1 MFKKPK
7 SQDSSSRIYQIYAL
21 IDPRDNLVH
30 YVGISIDAESRFYGH
45 IHEVTGNYEESR
57 WITSLKKNVLSPIL
71 RILEEIDGDN
81 AGAIACER
89 EQYWISEILRL
100 GHPLTNVSGNTRRY
114 IRASAGELYRTSQKP
129 NFSRDETQANTAK
142 KLPTMTEDE
151 ELLTVE
157 EVARRLKVNQKRIYK
172 LIQSGELE
180 ATNIGG
186 EGRNIYRISL
196 ADFNRYLQS
205 RKVRRDDRH

>member
-1 MFKKPK
+1 L
-7 SQDSSSRIYQIYAL
+7 Q
-21 IDPRDNLVH
+21 
-30 YVGISIDAESRFYGH
+30 
-45 IHEVTGNYEESR
+45 
-57 WITSLKKNVLSPIL
+57 
-71 RILEEIDGDN
+71 ILEEIDGDN

-89 EQYWISEILRL
+89 EQYWISEMLGI
-100 GHPLTNVSGNTRRY
+100 GHPLTNVSGNTRPY
-114 IRASAGELYRTSQKP
+114 VRANAGKLYRTFQKP
-129 NFSRDETQANTAK
+129 NFSRDETRANTAK
-142 KLPTMTEDE
+142 KLPAMTEDE

-157 EVARRLKVNQKRIYK
+157 VVARRLKVNQKRIYK

-186 EGRNIYRISL
+186 EGRNIYRIGL

>member
-1 MFKKPK
+1 MTCGCSQAGLGHVGRDDVAVMVSPPDRYCTTSIK
-7 SQDSSSRIYQIYAL
+7 S
-21 IDPRDNLVH
+21 H
-30 YVGISIDAESRFYGH
+30 Y
-45 IHEVTGNYEESR
+45 
-57 WITSLKKNVLSPIL
+57 PIL

-100 GHPLTNVSGNTRRY
+100 GHPLTNVSGNTRPY

-157 EVARRLKVNQKRIYK
+157 EVAR
-172 LIQSGELE
+172 
-180 ATNIGG
+180 
-186 EGRNIYRISL
+186 
-196 ADFNRYLQS
+196 
-205 RKVRRDDRH
+205 